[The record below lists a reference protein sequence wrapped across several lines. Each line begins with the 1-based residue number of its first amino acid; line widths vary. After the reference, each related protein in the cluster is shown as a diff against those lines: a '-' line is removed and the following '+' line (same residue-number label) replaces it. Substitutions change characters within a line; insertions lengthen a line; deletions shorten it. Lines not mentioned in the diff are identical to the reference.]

1 MLTAIYNDGRFA
13 KHNRFRYFALNTDMR
28 WRAFQTGRV
37 YIRQNL
43 EDGLLFID
51 EFRDMAGRKVEHFS
65 NRVLRYASSL
75 RSLRGNRQ
83 YWFQQR
89 SKLFARLIPLICQQY
104 FLHTVLLIFTGQSS
118 DSEEFNQREAEVNNP
133 AIADWYFYHRVQ
145 KFD

>member
-1 MLTAIYNDGRFA
+1 
-13 KHNRFRYFALNTDMR
+13 MR

-43 EDGLLFID
+43 EDGSID
-51 EFRDMAGRKVEHFS
+51 EFLDMAGRKVEHFS
-65 NRVLRYASSL
+65 NRVLRYAAN
-75 RSLRGNRQ
+75 LRGTRQ

-89 SKLFARLIPLICQQY
+89 SKLFAMVDTLDMP
-104 FLHTVLLIFTGQSS
+104 TVFFTHSAADFHWPELAVVLQN
-118 DSEEFNQREAEVNNP
+118 DSEEFNQREAVVNNP